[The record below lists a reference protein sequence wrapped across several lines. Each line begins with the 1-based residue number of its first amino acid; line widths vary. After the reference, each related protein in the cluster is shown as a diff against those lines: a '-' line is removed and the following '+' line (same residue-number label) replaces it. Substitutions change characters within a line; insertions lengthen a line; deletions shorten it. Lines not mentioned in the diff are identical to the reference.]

1 MLEFCNFKIGHFL
14 ICALRIKVKGWEGE
28 TKNSHSKRLDG
39 HSTAFSTN
47 VKVNPS
53 KEGSGRRMST
63 LVKIFDTTLRDGEQ
77 SPGATMNIAE
87 KVRIA
92 QQLEKLNV
100 DVIEAGFPASSE
112 GDSEAVKTISQVIKH
127 SEVAALSR
135 TNLKDIDRAWEAVKG
150 AKSPRLHIFVSTSD
164 IHLQHQLK
172 ISKDEVIAMT
182 TRSIARAK
190 RYSPNIEFSAMDAT
204 RSDVG
209 FLSAVIEAAI
219 QAGATVINIPDTV
232 GYAIP
237 SEFGE
242 LIRTLRQKVRGIE
255 KVTLS
260 VHCHNDLGLA
270 VANSLIAV
278 QNGARQVECT
288 INGIGERAGNASLE
302 EIVMAIRTRK
312 DLFPYHT
319 RVIPRHLFATSRL
332 VSKITGMAV
341 QPNKAIVG
349 ANAFAHES
357 GIHQDGILKEKLTY
371 EIMTP
376 ESVGIPK
383 TSLILGKLSGR
394 HAFRDRLRELGYRLS
409 ESDLELA
416 FNRFK
421 QLADKKRD
429 IYDEDIESI
438 VVEEILRMP
447 HRFKLVYLNVV
458 AGNVTVP
465 TATVQMEVDGRLIQ
479 EAGFGDGPVDA
490 TFKTIKKITRTKSRL
505 LQFRIN
511 AITSGTEAQGEV
523 TVRLEEK
530 ENTVIGQG
538 ADTDVIVASAK
549 AYINALNKMEFKK
562 QKLVGM

>member
-1 MLEFCNFKIGHFL
+1 
-14 ICALRIKVKGWEGE
+14 
-28 TKNSHSKRLDG
+28 
-39 HSTAFSTN
+39 
-47 VKVNPS
+47 
-53 KEGSGRRMST
+53 MSE

-77 SPGATMNIAE
+77 SPGATMNVAE
-87 KVRIA
+87 KVRVA
-92 QQLEKLNV
+92 EQLEKLNV
-100 DVIEAGFPASSE
+100 DIIEAGFPISSE
-112 GDSEAVKTISQVIKH
+112 GDFEAVRAISQTIKR
-127 SEVAALSR
+127 SEVAALAR
-135 TNLKDIDRAWEAVKG
+135 ANPKDIDRAWESVRF
-150 AKSPRLHIFVSTSD
+150 AKSPRIHTFISTSD

-172 ISKDEVIAMT
+172 KSKEEVIRIAA
-182 TRSIARAK
+182 RSVARAK
-190 RYSPNIEFSAMDAT
+190 RYTPNVEFSAMDAT
-204 RSDVG
+204 RSDVE
-209 FLSAVIEAAI
+209 FLLAVIEGAI
-219 QAGATVINIPDTV
+219 RAGATTINIPDTV
-232 GYAIP
+232 GYSIP
-237 SEFGE
+237 SEFE
-242 LIRTLRQKVRGIE
+242 SLIRTIQQRAQGIE

-270 VANSLIAV
+270 VANSLAAI

-288 INGIGERAGNASLE
+288 INGIGERAGNTSLE
-302 EIVMAIRTRK
+302 EVVMAIRTRN
-312 DLFPYHT
+312 DLLRFHT
-319 RVIPRHLFATSRL
+319 HVIPKHLFATSRL
-332 VSKITGMAV
+332 VSKITGMVV

-383 TSLILGKLSGR
+383 TSIVLGKLSGR
-394 HAFRDRLRELGYRLS
+394 HAFRERVRELGYRLS
-409 ESDLELA
+409 EEDLELA

-421 QLADKKRD
+421 KLADKKRE

-447 HRFKLVYLNVV
+447 KRFKLVYLNVV

-465 TATVQMEVDGRLIQ
+465 TATVQMEVDGRLLQ

-490 TFKTIKKITRTKSRL
+490 TFKTIKKITRTKSKL
-505 LQFRIN
+505 LQFAIN

-530 ENTVIGQG
+530 GQIVIGQG

-562 QKLVGM
+562 QKLTGM